1 MKGLKAYGLIIVSM
15 VLLYLF
21 LEWAAPRSVS
31 WDSDYSPNSKDPYGT
46 WVFRQRIQDLF
57 PGHKVNSN
65 SKNYYKLWL
74 EDKTYNHNLIIIRD
88 AIWTDKSTIA
98 ALLRFV
104 RQGNTVFISTSYLNR
119 TLSDTLGI
127 NRQYIPYMSDEHV
140 VKCTLKEF
148 PNNTGYFIQKNETY
162 YLDVDAARFPVKI
175 LGNNKGPN
183 FLRFRIGKG
192 YLYMHSSPRA
202 FTNYPLLRGET
213 DKYVEAV
220 MAYLPQQDVYW
231 DVSLDKTTEQD
242 IEEER
247 EIKELLKD
255 PMMKIA
261 YYLALGLFLL
271 FIIIKIKREQRAIPV
286 VEPPRNDSLALAGSV
301 TQLYLQ
307 NNNHKPIAD
316 KIIRHF
322 FDYIQ
327 NRYYLSYRT
336 LDRQFIEKLS
346 KKSGIDMQTV
356 SQLIQLIQQIRES
369 EYIDDNTLLL
379 LNDRIEKFKNK
390 KAKS

>member
-1 MKGLKAYGLIIVSM
+1 
-15 VLLYLF
+15 
-21 LEWAAPRSVS
+21 
-31 WDSDYSPNSKDPYGT
+31 
-46 WVFRQRIQDLF
+46 
-57 PGHKVNSN
+57 
-65 SKNYYKLWL
+65 
-74 EDKTYNHNLIIIRD
+74 
-88 AIWTDKSTIA
+88 
-98 ALLRFV
+98 
-104 RQGNTVFISTSYLNR
+104 
-119 TLSDTLGI
+119 
-127 NRQYIPYMSDEHV
+127 MSDEHV

-148 PNNTGYFIQKNETY
+148 PKNTGYFIQKNETY

-286 VEPPRNDSLALAGSV
+286 VEPPRNDSLALVGSV

-327 NRYYLSYRT
+327 NRYYLNYRT